1 MIIATG
7 LKEAAKLSCFP
18 GRFTATE
25 LFFYNNQNGP
35 AYPEWKNKLKIYI
48 EQKNEDYFCDFSIF
62 FIEFSDW

>member
-1 MIIATG
+1 MLTVVMLIVVVLSVVAPTFLQNSTTSRTLMIIATG

-35 AYPEWKNKLKIYI
+35 AYPE
-48 EQKNEDYFCDFSIF
+48 
-62 FIEFSDW
+62 